1 MKHFYYF
8 VSFSYPEQFG
18 MSEID
23 FPREIKS
30 FDDILEIRDHL
41 SEDNNL
47 NKDDIIV
54 LNYQLLRVES

>member
-8 VSFSYPEQFG
+8 VSFSYPEHFG
-18 MSEID
+18 MAEID

>member
-8 VSFSYPEQFG
+8 VSFSYPEHFG
-18 MSEID
+18 MAEID

-30 FDDILEIRDHL
+30 FDDILEVRNYL
-41 SEDNNL
+41 SEDNNIDK
-47 NKDDIIV
+47 NDIIV